1 MIDGEWYQNRDKNIL
16 VSYGAVCGA
25 YRRYENHLAALPYC
39 WKHYHEWKKHEQGQ
53 SSLWDHSSGDNDPL
67 TGMVGL
73 CNEFDMYQEWD
84 ALYADYNDFWWKR
97 YAAAECRLR
106 TDAGPDCVEKWLE
119 EAEDYQAFLEQWT
132 EIKQKAKTV
141 KPKPLPIPVQMHED
155 FYSADVKK
163 VLGALEYYSKHKVR
177 FMVEKALKDKR
188 PDVAQKAQE
197 YLDNWDKPAGQ
208 SAERNSVG
216 RQESGLQP

>member
-1 MIDGEWYQNRDKNIL
+1 
-16 VSYGAVCGA
+16 
-25 YRRYENHLAALPYC
+25 
-39 WKHYHEWKKHEQGQ
+39 
-53 SSLWDHSSGDNDPL
+53 
-67 TGMVGL
+67 MVGL

-119 EAEDYQAFLEQWT
+119 EAEDYQAFLEQWA

-197 YLDNWDKPAGQ
+197 YLDNWDKPGD
-208 SAERNSVG
+208 SVVVSTVPEIG
-216 RQESGLQP
+216 AK